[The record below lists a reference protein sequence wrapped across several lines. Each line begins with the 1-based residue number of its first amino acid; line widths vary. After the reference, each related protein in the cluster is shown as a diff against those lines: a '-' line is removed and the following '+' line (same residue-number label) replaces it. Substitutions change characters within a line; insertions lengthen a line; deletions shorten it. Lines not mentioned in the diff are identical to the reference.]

1 MPGFKNTNLQLPQTC
16 FILHLKFFPS
26 GVWGVFL
33 VEGVLLF
40 FGVCLFFF
48 FFDNLKLIMYHY
60 DKN

>member
-26 GVWGVFL
+26 GVCGLFFL

-40 FGVCLFFF
+40 FGGGFFY
-48 FFDNLKLIMYHY
+48 NLKLIMYHY